1 MMKLLQSR
9 KPSYWWTLAGVLALS
24 VLTYGGQDI
33 HTSMATWPAL
43 VHAFTAWLANP
54 FAIVSV
60 LGSVAGVSFNP
71 STHELD
77 AVVVT
82 DSAKTTNADP
92 APSKPVAQP
101 TVTSTPDEPQ
111 EVTDDDDT
119 GD

>member
-1 MMKLLQSR
+1 MKKLLQSR
-9 KPSYWWTLAGVLALS
+9 RPSYWWTLAGVLALS

-43 VHAFTAWLANP
+43 VHAFTAWLSNP

-60 LGSVAGVSFNP
+60 LASVAGVSFNP
-71 STHELD
+71 RTETVTST
-77 AVVVT
+77 AWGMSVQGT
-82 DSAKTTNADP
+82 DT

-101 TVTSTPDEPQ
+101 TVTAEPQ

>member
-1 MMKLLQSR
+1 MKKLLQSR

-60 LGSVAGVSFNP
+60 LASVAGVSFNP
-71 STHELD
+71 STHE
-77 AVVVT
+77 VVLT
-82 DSAKTTNADP
+82 DSVKTTNAGQTADP

-101 TVTSTPDEPQ
+101 TVTAEPQ
-111 EVTDDDDT
+111 EVTDDDNT